1 MRRVNYFV
9 LYRYIIISNMYTA
22 RRQREKEK
30 LRERERGSSCVCV
43 CVCNREMIYKTRRGM
58 WDGAKDLVQ

>member
-1 MRRVNYFV
+1 
-9 LYRYIIISNMYTA
+9 MYTA
-22 RRQREKEK
+22 QRQREKEK
-30 LRERERGSSCVCV
+30 VRERERESSCVCM